1 MHAQQKSHD
10 DNAQQKW
17 HDDDNAQQKSHD
29 DNAKKTSY
37 DDDNA
42 QQKSHDDDDKAQFPK
57 PRLNISPGFI
67 PRWGTIILLDECGS
81 GSIQHNKTGH

>member
-1 MHAQQKSHD
+1 MHSKNDMMMTTHSKNHMMTM
-10 DNAQQKW
+10 
-17 HDDDNAQQKSHD
+17 HR
-29 DNAKKTSY
+29 KKSY

-81 GSIQHNKTGH
+81 GVDPA